1 MLVEG
6 ETSGLMLTLRQVPC
20 LFVQRNHL
28 CLISKWSLR
37 CFHTTHWSYH
47 EKNCNPWN
55 IFTCLGF
62 KCCSSK
68 LLANGNALSQ
78 SWQVINAT
86 INLPCSF
93 QPCITHLILSYRIL
107 TVTWNPLHKRMKM
120 FLWPLICI
128 PMSQHLESGIQNT
141 NRKTDRLWHGLIS
154 KKKAREGERC
164 FNAQAPTCLPYL

>member
-1 MLVEG
+1 MLVES

-68 LLANGNALSQ
+68 QLANGNALSQ

-93 QPCITHLILSYRIL
+93 QPCITFYISSDFELQDFDCNMKSSPQ
-107 TVTWNPLHKRMKM
+107 TNENVPLPFDLYPHVPA
-120 FLWPLICI
+120 F
-128 PMSQHLESGIQNT
+128 GI
-141 NRKTDRLWHGLIS
+141 WHSEYKQKNWKIMAWLD
-154 KKKAREGERC
+154 
-164 FNAQAPTCLPYL
+164 F